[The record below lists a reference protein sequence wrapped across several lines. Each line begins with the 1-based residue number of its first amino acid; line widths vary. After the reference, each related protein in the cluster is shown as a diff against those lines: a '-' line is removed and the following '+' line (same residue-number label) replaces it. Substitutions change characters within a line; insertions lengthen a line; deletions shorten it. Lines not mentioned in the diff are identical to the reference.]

1 MCDMYVLYSVSR
13 AGCIWPAPHSLSPVF
28 KHIPALL
35 MSETLAEECWAHKQ
49 HFFLTLETWLTP
61 FSLPLP
67 VESKQTP
74 TPGWNDEQTPL
85 RTGELHKQQQLS
97 LPIRFALSHSFCVTS
112 KHVLLHKE
120 TQDFTNIHAPSL
132 FPIYRYYWVGVM
144 FFILGLGTLLPW
156 NFFMTASLVKTRPH
170 KIWHNMKHMLGF
182 QW

>member
-13 AGCIWPAPHSLSPVF
+13 AGCIWPAPHSFWKRGWPF
-28 KHIPALL
+28 
-35 MSETLAEECWAHKQ
+35 
-49 HFFLTLETWLTP
+49 

-74 TPGWNDEQTPL
+74 TPGWNDEQMPL

-97 LPIRFALSHSFCVTS
+97 VPIRFALSHSFCVTP

-132 FPIYRYYWVGVM
+132 FPIYRYYTVGLM

-156 NFFMTASLVKTRPH
+156 NFFMTASLVKTRLH

>member
-1 MCDMYVLYSVSR
+1 MERNLSVRLKLEDVNVWHVCTIQRLESRLYL
-13 AGCIWPAPHSLSPVF
+13 ASPSQ
-28 KHIPALL
+28 L
-35 MSETLAEECWAHKQ
+35 
-49 HFFLTLETWLTP
+49 LETWLTL

-97 LPIRFALSHSFCVTS
+97 LPIRFALGHSFCVTP

-132 FPIYRYYWVGVM
+132 FPIYRYYTVGLM

>member
-1 MCDMYVLYSVSR
+1 MYYTASREPVVFGQPLTASRQYLNTFLHYLWVKPWQKSVEHTNSIFSWLWKR
-13 AGCIWPAPHSLSPVF
+13 GWPL
-28 KHIPALL
+28 
-35 MSETLAEECWAHKQ
+35 
-49 HFFLTLETWLTP
+49 

-120 TQDFTNIHAPSL
+120 TQDFTNIHAPSI

-170 KIWHNMKHMLGF
+170 KIWQNMKHMLGL

>member
-1 MCDMYVLYSVSR
+1 MYYTASREPVVFGQPLTASRQYLNTFLHYLWVKPWQKSVEHTNSIFSWLWKR
-13 AGCIWPAPHSLSPVF
+13 GWPL
-28 KHIPALL
+28 
-35 MSETLAEECWAHKQ
+35 
-49 HFFLTLETWLTP
+49 

-120 TQDFTNIHAPSL
+120 TQDFTNIHAPSI